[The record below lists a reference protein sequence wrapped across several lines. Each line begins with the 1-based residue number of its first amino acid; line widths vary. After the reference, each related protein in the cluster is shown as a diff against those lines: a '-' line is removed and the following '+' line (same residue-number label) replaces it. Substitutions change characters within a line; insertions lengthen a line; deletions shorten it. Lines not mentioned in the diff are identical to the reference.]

1 MNNGQQFPG
10 QNPAFA
16 NVPSYGLQRAPF
28 SQGLTYPPT
37 SSTYPPTS
45 STYGANP
52 FGNGS
57 PFGNGR
63 GGKKKKVGGR
73 KSRRIRKSKKR
84 KTRRHY

>member
-1 MNNGQQFPG
+1 MSYGQQYPG
-10 QNPAFA
+10 QNLAFA
-16 NVPSYGLQRAPF
+16 GVPSYGLTRAPL
-28 SQGLTYPPT
+28 SQSSTYPPT

-52 FGNGS
+52 YAYGS

-63 GGKKKKVGGR
+63 GGKKKVGGR